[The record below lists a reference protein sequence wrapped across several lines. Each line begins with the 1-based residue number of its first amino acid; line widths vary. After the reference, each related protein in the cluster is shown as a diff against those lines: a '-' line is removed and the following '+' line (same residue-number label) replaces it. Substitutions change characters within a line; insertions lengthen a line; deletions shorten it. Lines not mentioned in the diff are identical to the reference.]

1 MVQLRTTLDFEEA
14 KVDGRSRRDRTASGR
29 YRLRISLIDGCEQ
42 LRAVS
47 SQDMLSKLRV
57 V

>member
-1 MVQLRTTLDFEEA
+1 MVQLRTTLDSEEA
-14 KVDGRSRRDRTASGR
+14 KVDGRSRRDRTALGR
-29 YRLRISLIDGCEQ
+29 YRLHISLVDGCEQ

-47 SQDMLSKLRV
+47 SQDMLSKPRV